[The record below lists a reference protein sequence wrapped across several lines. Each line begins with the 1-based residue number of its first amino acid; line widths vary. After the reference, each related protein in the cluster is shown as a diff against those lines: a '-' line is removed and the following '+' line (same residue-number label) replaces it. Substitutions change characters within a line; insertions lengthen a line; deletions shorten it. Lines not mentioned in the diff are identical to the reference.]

1 MKTSKPLIAGI
12 FGATLWFSFLAIA
25 APPIPS
31 EVQMVQPDSSLP
43 KGLRSFWG
51 KWEGRGFDYG
61 QGKEIEF
68 FVIFEKI
75 TEKEASLFTWHT
87 VHGWSPRRE
96 AKVTRQGGEY
106 KLSYKGPFGTNEM
119 GLQGDE
125 LVFDAQREGKSSW
138 FTLKLKRI
146 P

>member
-1 MKTSKPLIAGI
+1 MKTSKPLTAGI
-12 FGATLWFSFLAIA
+12 LGAIFLFSPLAIA

-43 KGLRSFWG
+43 KGLGSFWG
-51 KWEGRGFDYG
+51 NWEGRGIDYG

-68 FVIFEKI
+68 VLIFEKI
-75 TEKEASLFTWHT
+75 TEEKASLFTWHT

-96 AKVTRQGGEY
+96 ANVTKQGGEY
-106 KLSYKGPFGTNEM
+106 KLFYKGQFGTNEM
-119 GLQGDE
+119 VLQGDE